1 MTRKEMRL
9 GMVTLSAA
17 LFLLPAVAGAQA
29 PPGALPPRPGAE
41 IQKSPAA
48 QDKGTIRVRVELVTA
63 PVVVRDEKGEMVV
76 NLNQSDF
83 RLLDNNVEQKI
94 DHFDMGGDPLSVVLV
109 VETSTRV
116 KVMLPAI
123 QKAGIVFT
131 QTVMGEGGEGALIS
145 FGSDVQTVLPFTKD
159 AERIE
164 KSVGKLDDSGSQT
177 RLYDALAQA
186 VRLLHGRPAERRRV
200 IVALTEASDMGS
212 EARLGSVL
220 REAQLEN
227 VTIYTI
233 GLSTMAAEL
242 RTPPNP
248 DRPISATPPGIFG
261 MPPRPGQPQTPST
274 PGGMDSGGDLL
285 ALGIWIVEHASNP
298 IHSKALQVATA
309 ATGGDHIPTFK
320 DRSIEQAL
328 SRVGGELHAEY
339 TLGYHPTGVT
349 LAGYHNI
356 RVEVNRTKS
365 KVRTRPG
372 YFLTGEE

>member
-1 MTRKEMRL
+1 MKIVPL
-9 GMVTLSAA
+9 VLSAA
-17 LFLLPAVAGAQA
+17 LLLTHTVGAQA

-41 IQKSPAA
+41 IQKGPAG

-63 PVVVRDEKGEMVV
+63 PVVVRDEKGEMVL

-83 RLLDNNVEQKI
+83 RLFDEGIEQKI
-94 DHFDMGGDPLSVVLV
+94 DHFDMGGDPLSVVLL
-109 VETSTRV
+109 VETSARV
-116 KVMLPAI
+116 KIMLPAI

-145 FGSDVQTVLPFTKD
+145 FGSEVETVLPFTKD

-164 KSVGKLDDSGSQT
+164 KTLARLDSSGGQN
-177 RLYDALAQA
+177 RLYDALAAA
-186 VRLLHGRPAERRRV
+186 VKMLHGRPAERRRV
-200 IVALTEASDMGS
+200 IVALTEAGDLGS

-233 GLSTMAAEL
+233 GLSTTAAEF

-248 DRPISATPPGIFG
+248 DRPISATPPGVFG

-285 ALGIWIVEHASNP
+285 ALAVWAVKHAENVKS
-298 IHSKALQVATA
+298 SKALQVATA
-309 ATGGDHIPTFK
+309 ATGGDHIATFK

-328 SRVGGELHAEY
+328 DRIGGELHAEY
-339 TLGYHPTGVT
+339 TLAYHPTGVAP
-349 LAGYHNI
+349 AGYHEI
-356 RVEVNRTKS
+356 KIQVNRPKTQ
-365 KVRTRPG
+365 VRTRPG
-372 YFLTGEE
+372 YFLPGED